1 MNVMHFN
8 CFLVKMWANCPWS
21 RNKTSGKI
29 KYCSEQHESLKFNKV
44 AWKCKCQNSLLS
56 CSSLEKI
63 KSERT
68 AVCLSLLLGKGLW
81 LREFQSWVLPLT
93 LPGLFWLYQWLMPK
107 SHWPGQAW
115 TPALDMA
122 VLPSHRPSVGKELCC
137 SKTRMPAPWEWHQ
150 RIPYKWS
157 MLPIRDYSI
166 IWSKSTGNSSWQHRH
181 SL

>member
-8 CFLVKMWANCPWS
+8 CFLVKMWANCPRSQKKPSW
-21 RNKTSGKI
+21 KI
-29 KYCSEQHESLKFNKV
+29 KYCSEQPESLKFNEV

-68 AVCLSLLLGKGLW
+68 AVCSSLLLGKALW
-81 LREFQSWVLPLT
+81 LREFQSWVFDLLS
-93 LPGLFWLYQWLMPK
+93 LFRLYQWLTPK
-107 SHWPGQAW
+107 SLWFGQAW
-115 TPALDMA
+115 TPALGMA
-122 VLPSHRPSVGKELCC
+122 ALPSHRVSAGKELCC
-137 SKTRMPAPWEWHQ
+137 WKTRVPAPWEWHQ

-166 IWSKSTGNSSWQHRH
+166 TWSKSTGNSSWQHRH